1 MNKLIKVVDW
11 IGRIEIIQKYF
22 NSLMEKLNIDLS
34 GKRKEQWEKT
44 VKEYKDKGYS
54 QKEAELE
61 ALNDL
66 GYLDFD
72 EYCSI
77 KNAM

>member
-1 MNKLIKVVDW
+1 MDKVIKVLDW
-11 IGRIEIIQKYF
+11 IGRLQIAKTIIDSVK
-22 NSLMEKLNIDLS
+22 EKLNKLS
-34 GKRKEQWEKT
+34 EKRKEQWEKK

-54 QKEAELE
+54 QKEAEIE

>member
-1 MNKLIKVVDW
+1 MSILSVLDW
-11 IGRIEIIQKYF
+11 IGRLQILKSIYDSVDKKLHLSQKR
-22 NSLMEKLNIDLS
+22 NEL
-34 GKRKEQWEKT
+34 WENT

-66 GYLDFD
+66 GYLDSD
-72 EYCSI
+72 EYSGI

>member
-1 MNKLIKVVDW
+1 MSILSVLDW
-11 IGRIEIIQKYF
+11 IGRLQILKSIYDSVDKKLHLSQKR
-22 NSLMEKLNIDLS
+22 NEL
-34 GKRKEQWEKT
+34 WEKT

-66 GYLDFD
+66 GYLDSD
-72 EYCSI
+72 EYSGI

>member
-1 MNKLIKVVDW
+1 MTTILRALDW
-11 IGRIEIIQKYF
+11 IGRLQILKSIYDSVDKKLHL
-22 NSLMEKLNIDLS
+22 SEKRNEL
-34 GKRKEQWEKT
+34 WEKT

-72 EYCSI
+72 EYNGI

>member
-1 MNKLIKVVDW
+1 MATILRVLDW
-11 IGRIEIIQKYF
+11 IGRLQILKSIYDSVDKKLHL
-22 NSLMEKLNIDLS
+22 SEKRNEL
-34 GKRKEQWEKT
+34 WEKT

-72 EYCSI
+72 EYNGI